1 MREDE
6 HREDLESAAEVSG
19 TRFADTC
26 CNLRRVHTGG
36 LPWPSIR
43 YADLESGVDEMVV
56 IEDRSLFCR
65 NDAGDWAPG
74 LEFIDSRT
82 LRAHPLIIETLLV
95 SAERLWSAE
104 ELLVP

>member
-1 MREDE
+1 M
-6 HREDLESAAEVSG
+6 A
-19 TRFADTC
+19 
-26 CNLRRVHTGG
+26 
-36 LPWPSIR
+36 IYR

-74 LEFIDSRT
+74 LEFIDSST
-82 LRAHPLIIETLLV
+82 LRAHPLIILV
-95 SAERLWSAE
+95 SAARLWSAE

>member
-1 MREDE
+1 M
-6 HREDLESAAEVSG
+6 A
-19 TRFADTC
+19 
-26 CNLRRVHTGG
+26 
-36 LPWPSIR
+36 IYR

-65 NDAGDWAPG
+65 NDAGDWTPG

>member
-1 MREDE
+1 
-6 HREDLESAAEVSG
+6 
-19 TRFADTC
+19 
-26 CNLRRVHTGG
+26 
-36 LPWPSIR
+36 
-43 YADLESGVDEMVV
+43 MVV
-56 IEDRSLFCR
+56 IEERSLFCR

>member
-1 MREDE
+1 M
-6 HREDLESAAEVSG
+6 A
-19 TRFADTC
+19 
-26 CNLRRVHTGG
+26 
-36 LPWPSIR
+36 IYR
-43 YADLESGVDEMVV
+43 YADLESGVDEMIV

-82 LRAHPLIIETLLV
+82 LRAHPLIILV

>member
-1 MREDE
+1 M
-6 HREDLESAAEVSG
+6 A
-19 TRFADTC
+19 
-26 CNLRRVHTGG
+26 NY
-36 LPWPSIR
+36 R

-82 LRAHPLIIETLLV
+82 LRAHPLIIEILV
-95 SAERLWSAE
+95 SAERRWSAE